1 MATVIQIVLL
11 GVIAALAVAAVV
23 LLIRLGGAVAA
34 ASRGDGVDRLDRVL
48 REELAR
54 AREEAADLHAR
65 LREETG
71 RVHKELRE
79 ELRGSTKQ
87 ASEAVVTIVNQ
98 LSTNQQNQF
107 EAFSQR
113 IGRMAETNEQR
124 VDRVRTTV
132 EERLKALQEDNSA
145 KLEKMRQ
152 TVDEK
157 LQGTLDK
164 RLGESFKQ
172 VSERLEQVHKG
183 LGEMQ
188 SLAGNVTDLR
198 RVMTNVKTR
207 GVWGE
212 VQLANLLDQI
222 FTRDQYETNFK
233 PKSRGGEIVEFALKL
248 PGPGGGDSPVFLPI
262 DSKFPLE
269 DYQRLVDAAEA
280 GDVEGVK
287 AAQRAL
293 ETRITG
299 CARDIRD
306 KYIAV
311 PVTTNFAVLFLPTEA
326 LYAEVVK
333 TPGLMEKLTR
343 DYKVLV
349 QGPTTFAAFAM
360 ALLMGFR
367 TLAIQKRSADIAN
380 LLGAVKAD
388 FSKFSD
394 LLGKVEEKLDD
405 AKSNIGK
412 ARHRSI
418 QIVKKLGRVEELPQE
433 QVELLLPDPAGDPDA
448 ILGDPLD

>member
-11 GVIAALAVAAVV
+11 GVIAALALTAVV
-23 LLIRLGGAVAA
+23 LLIRVGAALAA

-98 LSTNQQNQF
+98 LSTSQQNQF

-188 SLAGNVTDLR
+188 SLAQGVGDLK

-207 GVWGE
+207 GTWGE
-212 VQLANLLDQI
+212 VQLGSILEQVLSPEQFERNVAVKDGSE
-222 FTRDQYETNFK
+222 R
-233 PKSRGGEIVEFALKL
+233 VEFAVRL
-248 PGPGGGDSPVFLPI
+248 PGAEGDPESSVWLPV
-262 DSKFPLE
+262 DSKCPQE
-269 DYQRLVDAAEA
+269 DYLRLLDAADRADREA
-280 GDVEGVK
+280 VDEASKALAARVK
-287 AAQRAL
+287 AC
-293 ETRITG
+293 G
-299 CARDIRD
+299 KDIRD
-306 KYIAV
+306 KYIN
-311 PVTTNFAVLFLPTEA
+311 PPRTTDFAILFLPTEG
-326 LYAEVVK
+326 LYAEVLRR
-333 TPGLMEKLTR
+333 PGLAEELQR
-343 DYKVLV
+343 DCRVV
-349 QGPTTFAAFAM
+349 VAGPMTFAAI
-360 ALLMGFR
+360 LNSLQMGFR
-367 TLAIQKRSADIAN
+367 TLAIQKRSSEVWS
-380 LLGAVKAD
+380 LLGAVKTEFGKFGD
-388 FSKFSD
+388 VLSKV
-394 LLGKVEEKLDD
+394 KEKLSQ
-405 AKSNIGK
+405 ASKTIEEAEKRTRVMN
-412 ARHRSI
+412 
-418 QIVKKLGRVEELPQE
+418 KKLKEVEQLPSGQTAP
-433 QVELLLPDPAGDPDA
+433 LLPSAAEDA
-448 ILGDPLD
+448 D